1 MREQQTM
8 TREVTEEVK
17 IGDHKRLKISGFNKY
32 EGKMTTK
39 IADNN
44 TMRTAR
50 RSIKGKEIAEQ

>member
-1 MREQQTM
+1 M
-8 TREVTEEVK
+8 TREVTEEVR
-17 IGDHKRLKISGFNKY
+17 IGDRRRIKISGFNKY

-50 RSIKGKEIAEQ
+50 RSIKGKETAEQ

>member
-1 MREQQTM
+1 M
-8 TREVTEEVK
+8 TRKVTEEVR
-17 IGDHKRLKISGFNKY
+17 IGDRRRIKISGFDKY

-50 RSIKGKEIAEQ
+50 RSIKGKETAEQ